1 MLGVAVGSIDFLTV
15 DERDAAILVVEESI
29 EWVEFLTELHIL
41 AGKSLLGI
49 HESLFFRLF
58 LFS

>member
-1 MLGVAVGSIDFLTV
+1 MLDVAVGSIDFLTV
-15 DERDAAILVVEESI
+15 DERDAAILVVEETI

-41 AGKSLLGI
+41 AGESLLGI
-49 HESLFFRLF
+49 NESLLFRRF